1 MEVLAQVE
9 KRLARFVGPIAR
21 VMVRRAAKETT
32 DVVALTQLLAG
43 RIIGPAE
50 REAFLKG
57 AGIATAPATTPPRP
71 KSADEATSGGPSG
84 IDTRPG
90 SERALTPE
98 DIARASQ
105 LLIAHV
111 GPIAGVLAKRAA
123 KPGCSREQFIA
134 ALAAH
139 LKDDGAR
146 SRFLDSLG

>member
-1 MEVLAQVE
+1 MEVLAEVE

-32 DVVALTQLLAG
+32 DVVALTQVLAG

-50 REAFLKG
+50 REQFLKG
-57 AGIATAPATTPPRP
+57 AGIAAAPATTPPRP
-71 KSADEATSGGPSG
+71 KSAHEATGGQQSG
-84 IDTRPG
+84 IGTLPG
-90 SERALTPE
+90 SQRPLTPE

-111 GPIAGVLAKRAA
+111 GPIAPVLAKRAA

-134 ALAAH
+134 ALAVH

-146 SRFLDSLG
+146 SRFLDSLE